1 MTTLST
7 ETPPEVKS
15 SEEASAS
22 GLRVV
27 EIPFD
32 DLTNEFVS
40 RWAEL
45 ETRSVEGNAFLS
57 PHFVI
62 PAVDHLEGL
71 YDQKP
76 LILAIES
83 EDGSK
88 LLALGLF
95 ETSRSSRLLPLTHLQ
110 SWRCEHTLFDG
121 LLVDKQRGTTALT
134 TLFKWLGRQGRRWQG
149 VAFTDR
155 SADSDLNEILETA
168 ASESGARW
176 FEDWSRERAVISI
189 EEVPEDCLQTLY
201 SKSRRRS
208 FRRSA
213 KQLARFG
220 EVQYSYAGNAD
231 TAKRDVQAF
240 LELEAMGWKGEEGT
254 ALLSSTGHEKFCRE
268 MAIRFA
274 ADQQLVMYQLSVDG
288 TPVVS
293 ALNMRSADDLF
304 CFKIGW
310 NPEFASASPGILN
323 ELNFL
328 QTCRTDLADLRLA
341 DSCSKPGS
349 YVEDVWP
356 WKRRLTTGIFTT
368 TRTGTLAAN
377 AMTQLKRMK
386 RMLKKA

>member
-1 MTTLST
+1 MTTLSK
-7 ETPPEVKS
+7 ETPTGLKS
-15 SEEASAS
+15 SEEADTA

-32 DLTNEFVS
+32 DLTSEFAS

-62 PAVDHLEGL
+62 PAVEHLEGA
-71 YDQKP
+71 YEQKP
-76 LILAIES
+76 LILAVES
-83 EDGSK
+83 EDGSQ

-95 ETSRSSRLLPLTHLQ
+95 ETSRNSRLLPLTHLQ

-121 LLVDKQRGTTALT
+121 LLVDKQLGAAALK

-155 SADSDLNEILETA
+155 SADGKLHEILETA
-168 ASESGARW
+168 ASENGARW

-189 EEVPEDCLQTLY
+189 EDVPEDCLQKLY

-213 KQLARFG
+213 KQLASFG
-220 EVQYSYAGNAD
+220 DVQYSLAGRAD
-231 TAKRDVQAF
+231 AAKRDIQTF
-240 LELEAMGWKGEEGT
+240 LELESMGWKGEEGT
-254 ALLSSTGHEKFCRE
+254 ALLSSPGHENFCRE

-274 ADQQLVMYQLSVDG
+274 TDQQLVMYQLSVGG
-288 TPVVS
+288 TPVAS

-310 NPEFASASPGILN
+310 NPEFASGSPGILN

-328 QTCRTDLADLRLA
+328 QNCREKLSDLRLA

-356 WKRRLTTGIFTT
+356 WKRRLTTGVFTT

-377 AMTQLKRMK
+377 AMMQVKRLKRL
-386 RMLKKA
+386 LKKA